1 MISFPLNL
9 GQNLMIDL
17 IHINYYIIYNLLLD
31 LD

>member
-9 GQNLMIDL
+9 DQNLMIDL